1 MHKIGQSWRFLRR
14 ILGPLLKTGFPLM
27 KIVPNPLAKSALI
40 TLGLTTG
47 ASATDAAIQKKIFG
61 LAITPVK
68 ISNE

>member
-1 MHKIGQSWRFLRR
+1 
-14 ILGPLLKTGFPLM
+14 M

-47 ASATDAAIQKKIFG
+47 AFATDAAIQKKIFG
-61 LAITPVK
+61 LAITAVI